1 MLGRVYVSA
10 YGDGVSAILR
20 FIGILNAA
28 VWLGGSVYFTFVA
41 GQAPFSPEMKE
52 LLGPAYY
59 PYFSGAIA
67 QIGIARL
74 FSFQLVCAI
83 IALAHLGAEWL
94 YQERRHRKFLFWML
108 ATMLALTLLGDHWL
122 RPKMRELFRGKYAV
136 NYTQPQ
142 RDAAAHSFA
151 IWHGVSMTV
160 NLFMLG
166 GLVVYLLQMSRPPEA
181 ARFVSP
187 GQFRG

>member
-1 MLGRVYVSA
+1 MTGF
-10 YGDGVSAILR
+10 LR

-28 VWLGGSVYFTFVA
+28 IWLGGSVFFSFVA

-67 QIGIARL
+67 QIGIARF

-83 IALAHLGAEWL
+83 VALAHLGAEWL
-94 YQERRHRKFLFWML
+94 YQERRNRKFLLWML
-108 ATMLALTLLGDHWL
+108 ATMLALTLVGDYWL
-122 RPKMRELFRGKYAV
+122 RPKMRDLHKIKYAQ
-136 NYTQPQ
+136 NYPQPQ
-142 RDAAAHSFA
+142 RDAAARSFGM
-151 IWHGVSMTV
+151 WHGISMTV
-160 NLFMLG
+160 NLFILG

>member
-1 MLGRVYVSA
+1 MTG
-10 YGDGVSAILR
+10 ILR

-28 VWLGGSVYFTFVA
+28 LWLGGSVFFTLVA

-67 QIGIARL
+67 QIGIARF

-83 IALAHLGAEWL
+83 VALAHIGAEWL
-94 YQERRHRKFLFWML
+94 YQERRNRKLLLWML

-122 RPKMRELFRGKYAV
+122 RPKMRDLHKIKYAQ
-136 NYTQPQ
+136 NYPPPQ
-142 RDAAAHSFA
+142 RDAAARSFGL
-151 IWHGVSMTV
+151 WHGVSMTV

-166 GLVVYLLQMSRPPEA
+166 GLVIYLVQMSRPPEA

-187 GQFRG
+187 TQFRS

>member
-1 MLGRVYVSA
+1 MLGSVPHSA
-10 YGDGVSAILR
+10 YGDGMTGFLR

-28 VWLGGSVYFTFVA
+28 IWLGGSVFFTFVA
-41 GQAPFSPEMKE
+41 GQVPFSPGMKE
-52 LLGPAYY
+52 VLGPVYS
-59 PYFSGAIA
+59 PYLVGAVA
-67 QIGIARL
+67 QVGVARF

-94 YQERRHRKFLFWML
+94 YQERRNRKPLLWML
-108 ATMLALTLLGDHWL
+108 ATMLAVTLLGDYWL
-122 RPKMRELFRGKYAV
+122 QPNMHNLFRGKYAV

-151 IWHGVSMTV
+151 IWHGVSMTA

-166 GLVVYLLQMSRPPEA
+166 GLVVYLVQMSRPPEA

-187 GQFRG
+187 SQFRG